1 MQTEQRLLNALAIDV
16 IVAWRLHTITM
27 AGRANPELS
36 CEVVCALQEWSILYR
51 MQPHGHPPPT
61 PPPHRERVRSL
72 AQLGGF

>member
-36 CEVVCALQEWSILYR
+36 CGRMRTPGVV
-51 MQPHGHPPPT
+51 HP
-61 PPPHRERVRSL
+61 V
-72 AQLGGF
+72 